1 MKENLSFDK
10 PLYVLAPLAGFTDL
24 PFRSVVKKFGAD
36 LTVSEM
42 LSSNALARGSKKT
55 LHMLEKSSLE
65 DPYSVQIAGADVDIV
80 RSAVEILNEQEGI
93 DIIDLNCGCP
103 VPKVVGHGS
112 GSSLLLNLP
121 LMGEIIKT
129 IKETSNKSMTS
140 VKIRLGFEEKNH
152 VDIAKVVQD
161 SGADFIAV
169 HGRTRAGKFKAAV
182 DYDAI
187 REIKEAV
194 DIPVIANGDIDSYKK
209 AKWVLEHTGADTLSH
224 SLDKHKGL
232 DQYIHLSFIK
242 DHPMY
247 HIAKSRQSIIDPVW
261 LEIDISVLFEKNTLF
276 CDKVANDS
284 TAKLFKIDKIK
295 KKIDFDTM
303 LFSLIFDEY
312 KEARKAEILVLDH
325 ISSDKILG
333 VYNGK

>member
-1 MKENLSFDK
+1 MIKNLSFDN

-42 LSSNALARGSKKT
+42 LSSNALAHGSQKT
-55 LHMLEKSSLE
+55 LHMLEKSPLE

-80 RSAVEILNEQEGI
+80 KRAVEILNDQEGI

-129 IKETSNKSMTS
+129 IKDTSNKELTS

-152 VDIAKVVQD
+152 VDIAKVVED
-161 SGADFIAV
+161 SGADFLAV

-187 REIKEAV
+187 AEIKKAV
-194 DIPVIANGDIDSYKK
+194 KIPVIANGDIDSYEK
-209 AKWVLEHTGADTLSH
+209 AKWVLEHTGADGVMIGRGAVGAPWIFHQLRTGEEHVS
-224 SLDKHKGL
+224 
-232 DQYIHLSFIK
+232 QEINIK
-242 DHPMY
+242 
-247 HIAKSRQSIIDPVW
+247 
-261 LEIDISVLFEKNTLF
+261 
-276 CDKVANDS
+276 
-284 TAKLFKIDKIK
+284 
-295 KKIDFDTM
+295 
-303 LFSLIFDEY
+303 
-312 KEARKAEILVLDH
+312 
-325 ISSDKILG
+325 
-333 VYNGK
+333 

>member
-1 MKENLSFDK
+1 MSKKLSFDK
-10 PLYVLAPLAGFTDL
+10 PVYVLAPLAGFTDL

-42 LSSNALARGSKKT
+42 LSSNALAHGSKKT
-55 LHMLEKSSLE
+55 LHMLEKSPLE

-80 RSAVEILNEQEGI
+80 RSAVEILNEQDGI

-121 LMGEIIKT
+121 LMGDIIKT
-129 IKETSNKSMTS
+129 IKDTSTKNLTS

-152 VDIAKVVQD
+152 VDIAKIVED

-187 REIKEAV
+187 KEIKEAV
-194 DIPVIANGDIDSYKK
+194 NIPVIANGDIDSYEK
-209 AKWVLEHTGADTLSH
+209 AKWVLEHTGADGVMIGRGAVGAPWLFHQLRSGEEH
-224 SLDKHKGL
+224 VAQELKH
-232 DQYIHLSFIK
+232 
-242 DHPMY
+242 
-247 HIAKSRQSIIDPVW
+247 SIIMEHFDKMIEFYGEFGVPMFRKHTHTYSKGYKGA
-261 LEIDISVLFEKNTLF
+261 SVLRNQVNSISDINEYRAVIDDFFKNGEMTL
-276 CDKVANDS
+276 
-284 TAKLFKIDKIK
+284 
-295 KKIDFDTM
+295 
-303 LFSLIFDEY
+303 
-312 KEARKAEILVLDH
+312 
-325 ISSDKILG
+325 
-333 VYNGK
+333 